1 MCGRLPFYNMD
12 HDVLFTLIIL
22 EDVKFPRIISEE
34 AKSLLAGLLTK
45 KPHLRLGGGV
55 NDVKDI
61 KAHAF
66 FSSINW
72 TDLEQKKVS
81 VFNLY
86 LGIKFHVLPAYRF
99 HHHSSLK

>member
-34 AKSLLAGLLTK
+34 AKSLLSGLLTK

-61 KAHAF
+61 KQHAF

-72 TDLEQKKVS
+72 TDLEQKKVT
-81 VFNLY
+81 FFRHLLLTN
-86 LGIKFHVLPAYRF
+86 I
-99 HHHSSLK
+99 LK